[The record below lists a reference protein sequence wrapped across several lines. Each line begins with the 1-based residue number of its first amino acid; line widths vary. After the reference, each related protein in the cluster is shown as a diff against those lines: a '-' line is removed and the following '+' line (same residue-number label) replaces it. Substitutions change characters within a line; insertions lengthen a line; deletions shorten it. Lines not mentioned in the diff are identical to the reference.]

1 MLTLIDLYKQLDIN
15 SKLMTI
21 ALSRKDDVNY
31 KRMVEL
37 NTHRTEILKCIIDKL
52 TIICDKNQYKKVG

>member
-21 ALSRKDDVNY
+21 ALSRRDGVNY
-31 KRMVEL
+31 KRMIEL

-52 TIICDKNQYKKVG
+52 TDICNKNQYAKVG